1 MSRLSAFKNIVIL
14 SACTTFVFTSCGD
27 NEVDDCKL
35 PDGKYPITFA
45 TAVEGLTV
53 SRAATADGFWT
64 EGDRV
69 AVKVESNVM
78 EYAVTNTNS
87 SNPAMLKIVEAK
99 NSLYWQTPND
109 EKIVSAW
116 YCGTGY
122 NATLPKS
129 WSVESDQ
136 SIASDN
142 GYQRSDFLY
151 APSMNITFNK
161 RTTPLK
167 FYHQTA
173 RIVINI
179 KKPTSINDN
188 DVIQSVVIGNKNNIA
203 LSGAY
208 SAPLSPKGAAGTW
221 DTKSSRS
228 KMGTITAKDITVSG
242 GNYLK
247 TYTALVIPQNMS
259 EMKFIVITLDDGST
273 FYYTPKRGEANLETG
288 KQYTYNI
295 AIKKTGLEV
304 EVESNTS
311 WTDEKASS
319 SKIENAIFR
328 ITLSGNS
335 LPTFTKLEG
344 IEKTANPNVYETT
357 GGKTFSISYNIPASD
372 NKKNFIILKGLANAE
387 RIVMKNDM
395 TNDITYTFT
404 YNNLRSDLWLNYD
417 EYPAVGDYYYADGTW
432 SPDYISLEDS
442 PACIGII
449 FKVDKGDYDD
459 VENYEG
465 KLTAIHGYVVA
476 LHDAHNEAG
485 LWGIRYTQ
493 SIPWAIGQNYV
504 YKYDGY
510 SNTNVVRDTP
520 EYVQTKI
527 NQPHAFGQYWAF
539 KVASEYNICVPNN
552 SSGWYLPSVGQLN
565 DIYNIPNRAK
575 LFENAGGIDFK
586 ERYWS
591 STEVNSLDVWIF
603 LFNSGIYGKQLKYDG
618 SPWMGNDV
626 YSYVRS
632 ILTF

>member
-1 MSRLSAFKNIVIL
+1 MSRLSAFKNIIIL

-35 PDGKYPITFA
+35 PDGKFPITFA

-69 AVKVESNVM
+69 AVKVEKSVM

-87 SNPAMLKIVEAK
+87 SNPAMLKIVDAK

-109 EKIVSAW
+109 AKTVCAW

-122 NATLPKS
+122 NEALPKS

-136 SIASDN
+136 STASDN

-151 APSMNITFNK
+151 APSMNITFNN

-188 DVIQSVVIGNKNNIA
+188 DVIQSVVIGDKNNIA

-208 SAPLSPKGAAGTW
+208 SAPLSPEGTAGTW
-221 DTKSSRS
+221 DTKSSKP

-259 EMKFIVITLDDGST
+259 EMKFIVITLADGST
-273 FYYTPKRGEANLETG
+273 FYYTPKSGEANLETG

-311 WTDEKASS
+311 WTDEKANSTEI
-319 SKIENAIFR
+319 KDATFR
-328 ITLSGNS
+328 ITLTGSS
-335 LPTFTKLEG
+335 LPAFTKLEG
-344 IEKTANPNVYETT
+344 VRETVNPNVYETT
-357 GGKTFSISYNIPASD
+357 GGNTFSISYNISASD

-432 SPDYISLEDS
+432 SPDYISLADS

-485 LWGIRYTQ
+485 LWGIREIQ
-493 SIPWAIGQNYV
+493 SIPWAIGQKYV
-504 YKYDGY
+504 NKYDGY
-510 SNTNVVRDTP
+510 SNTNVVRDTQ

-539 KVASEYNICVPNN
+539 KVASEYNICVPDN

-575 LFENAGGIDFK
+575 LFENAGGVDFK

-591 STEVNSLDVWIF
+591 STEVNSVDVWIF
-603 LFNSGIYGKQLKYDG
+603 LFNSGVYGKQLKYDG

>member
-1 MSRLSAFKNIVIL
+1 MSRLSAFKNIAIL

-35 PDGKYPITFA
+35 PDGKFPITFA

-53 SRAATADGFWT
+53 SRATTADGFWT

-69 AVKVESNVM
+69 AVKVEKSVM

-87 SNPAMLKIVEAK
+87 SNPAMLKIVDAK

-109 EKIVSAW
+109 EKIVCAW

-122 NATLPKS
+122 NEALPKS

-136 SIASDN
+136 STASDN

-188 DVIQSVVIGNKNNIA
+188 DVIQSVVIGNENNIA

-208 SAPLSPKGAAGTW
+208 SAPLSPESTAGTW
-221 DTKSSRS
+221 DTKNSKP

-242 GNYLK
+242 GNYLN

-259 EMKFIVITLDDGST
+259 EMKFIVITLADGST
-273 FYYTPKRGEANLETG
+273 FYYTPKRGGANLETG

-328 ITLSGNS
+328 ITLSGSS
-335 LPTFTKLEG
+335 LPAFTKLDG
-344 IEKTANPNVYETT
+344 IKQIGNSNVYETT
-357 GGKTFSISYNIPASD
+357 GGNTFSISYNISD
-372 NKKNFIILKGLANAE
+372 SGNRQSFSIEKGLADVLRTVE
-387 RIVMKNDM
+387 RQNVI
-395 TNDITYTFT
+395 NDIVYTYA
-404 YNNLRSDLWLNYD
+404 YSNIRSDLWINYGD
-417 EYPAVGDYYYADGTW
+417 YPEVGDYYYSDGTW
-432 SPDYISLEDS
+432 LPDYIYADGS
-442 PACIGII
+442 PTCIGII
-449 FKVDKGDYDD
+449 FKVGKGNNDD

-485 LWGIRYTQ
+485 LWGIRGIQ
-493 SIPWAIGQNYV
+493 SIPWKGDTRMYN
-504 YKYDGY
+504 GY
-510 SNTNVVRDTP
+510 NNTTVVRGLPQYAT
-520 EYVQTKI
+520 TNI
-527 NQPHAFGQYWAF
+527 NKPTALDCQYWAF
-539 KVASEYNICVPNN
+539 KVASEYNISTPENT
-552 SSGWYLPSVGQLN
+552 SGWYLPSVGQLY
-565 DIYNIPNRAK
+565 DIGHLSQRSD
-575 LFENAGGIDFK
+575 LFKSAGGEDFNK
-586 ERYWS
+586 KIYWS
-591 STEVNSLDVWIF
+591 STEKDLNDVWIY
-603 LFNSGIYGKQLKYDG
+603 NSSGDYNFAWPKISTSWESASKTYA
-618 SPWMGNDV
+618 
-626 YSYVRS
+626 YVRS